1 MKIVIAGGTGFLGK
15 RLTEALAARG
25 HQVVV
30 LTRRPERTPPWTFNT
45 EPGRVRVAAWTPD
58 GTIGGWGTV
67 MEEAGAVI
75 NLAGESIGEGRW
87 TPARKQALRDSR
99 LLATRSL
106 VGAMGAAPRPP
117 HLLISASAVGY
128 YGTSRGEQVLTE
140 ESKAG
145 TDFLAGLCREWEH
158 EALTAAPVA
167 RVVLVRTG
175 LVLSRDGGALPRMLT
190 PFRLF
195 VGGPLGSGRQ
205 YVSWI
210 HSSDWTALVVWMM
223 TQEGIQGA
231 VNATAPNPIANREFV
246 RAIGHAIGRPSLLP
260 TPAFALRALLGEMAD
275 ALVLGGQ
282 RVAPARALAGGFRF
296 KFEDVG
302 RALSAILGAQGT

>member
-15 RLTEALAARG
+15 RLTETLAASG
-25 HQVVV
+25 HHVVV

-45 EPGRVRVAAWTPD
+45 EPGRVTVAAWTPD
-58 GTIGGWGTV
+58 GTIAGWGTV

-128 YGTSRGEQVLTE
+128 YGTSRGDQVLTE
-140 ESKAG
+140 ESEAG

-158 EALTAAPVA
+158 EALTAASIA

-175 LVLSRDGGALPRMLT
+175 LVLSREGGALPRLLT

-205 YVSWI
+205 CVSWI
-210 HSSDWTALVVWMM
+210 HHADWTALVAWVI
-223 TQEGIQGA
+223 TQDEVQGA
-231 VNATAPNPIANREFV
+231 MNATAPNPIANREFI
-246 RAIGHAIGRPSLLP
+246 RAIGHAIGRPSLVP
-260 TPAFALRALLGEMAD
+260 TPAFALRALLGGMAD
-275 ALVLGGQ
+275 ALILGGQ
-282 RVAPARALAGGFRF
+282 RVVPARALAGGFRF
-296 KFEDVG
+296 RYEDVG
-302 RALSAILGAQGT
+302 RALRAILAAHAA